1 MTFYLDESL
10 RLTKQGDDVFTAKT
24 DSKYWNL
31 IGPYGGWI
39 AALLMKTILEDND
52 VNGFEPVALTVDF
65 MKAPAEGPIV
75 VKRSCDR
82 AGRTMSF
89 WRADM
94 ETADGKPCARA
105 MLTLAAQRETL
116 DFSQSR
122 MSEVPPAESIA
133 IMDTQILP
141 IKWARLYETR
151 VALGQMGA
159 TNPDSRSLV
168 WIREAD
174 GRPLDHISLTAICD
188 SPFPRLF
195 LATGRPSNISTV
207 SMTTFFHAS
216 RAELGEIGNAPILA
230 DSHCERSTG
239 GFYDQHARFFAA
251 DGRLLAASQQM
262 VWYDRPI

>member
-1 MTFYLDESL
+1 MTFYLDDSL
-10 RLTKQGDDVFTAKT
+10 RLTRQSDAIFTAQT
-24 DSKYWNL
+24 DQKYWNL

-39 AALLMKTILEDND
+39 AALLMKAVLEDND
-52 VNGFEPVALTVDF
+52 LNGFEPVALTVDF
-65 MKAPAEGPIV
+65 MKAPAEGAVV

-82 AGRTMSF
+82 AGRTTSF
-89 WRADM
+89 WRADI
-94 ETADGKPCARA
+94 ETPDGKPCARA
-105 MLTLAAQRETL
+105 MLTLATPRETL

-122 MSEVPPAESIA
+122 MPDVASADSVT

-141 IKWARLYETR
+141 INWVNLYETR
-151 VALGQMGA
+151 VVLGKMG
-159 TNPDSRSLV
+159 TRTPDSRSLV
-168 WIREAD
+168 WVREAD

-216 RAELGEIGNAPILA
+216 RAELDEIGNAPILA

-262 VWYDRPI
+262 VWYDRQA